1 MVMEVVEVFYKDNQ
15 VGAVSYD
22 IKQRV
27 GVFEYAP
34 EFIKTGIELSPLKM
48 PLASGLYRF
57 SNLDYDTF
65 KGLPGLLAD
74 SLPDDFGNSIL
85 NAWVASEGR
94 SVADI
99 TPLQRL
105 SYTGERG
112 MGALAYKPAK
122 VKRTNTSNTIQID
135 SLVRVAQDVLESR
148 NGFEAD
154 VAASGEEDKEA
165 MLQLMSV
172 GMSAGGA
179 RPKAVV
185 AFNADFTQ
193 ARSGQCDAPEGFK
206 HYLMKFDGVSE
217 HNKNKETFG
226 DPIGFGAG
234 EFVYSLMAKRCGI
247 DMTHCALLN
256 EGERRHFITQRF
268 DRVGNER
275 VHVQTLN
282 GLAHVSFKQAGSFSY
297 EELIGVARQLK
308 LSSSD
313 ALQLFK
319 RMIFNVVARNHDDHS
334 KNVSFAFNKHNQ
346 WVLAPAY
353 DIAYSYR
360 PGSPWVNSHWMTI
373 NGKREDFERK
383 DFYAFEK
390 LSPIFTRK
398 RINEILD
405 ETIEHVSQWRSLAKD
420 NDVPSAFIDE
430 VDSNLRLHL

>member
-1 MVMEVVEVFYKDNQ
+1 MEVVEVFHKGLQ

-22 IKQRV
+22 VESRV

-48 PLASGLYRF
+48 PLAKGLYRF

-94 SVADI
+94 SVSDI

-105 SYTGERG
+105 SYTGQRG
-112 MGALAYKPAK
+112 MGALTYRPTK
-122 VKRTNTSNTIQID
+122 VKFLRGAENIQID
-135 SLVRVAQDVLESR
+135 ALVKVAQDVLEARSD
-148 NGFEAD
+148 FKAD
-154 VAASGEEDKEA
+154 VGPVGEENKEA

-185 AFNADFTQ
+185 AFNDDFTQ
-193 ARSGQCDAPEGFK
+193 ARSGQTDAPEGFK

-234 EFVYSLMAKRCGI
+234 EYVYYLMATRCGI
-247 DMTHCALLN
+247 DMSHSTLLN
-256 EGERRHFITQRF
+256 EGSRRHFITQRF

-282 GLAHVSFKQAGSFSY
+282 GLAHVSFKNAGSYSY

-319 RMIFNVVARNHDDHS
+319 RMVFNVVARNHDDHS
-334 KNVSFAFNKHNQ
+334 KNHAFMHNQHNQ

-353 DIAYSYR
+353 DLAYSYR

-373 NGKREDFERK
+373 NGKREDFDRN

-390 LSPIFTRK
+390 LSPIFSRK
-398 RINEILD
+398 RINDILD
-405 ETIEHVSQWRSLAKD
+405 ETIEHVSMWPELAKN
-420 NDVPSAFIDE
+420 NDVPKSLIDE
-430 VDSNLRLHL
+430 VSSNLRLHL

>member
-1 MVMEVVEVFYKDNQ
+1 MVMEVVEVFHKGLQ
-15 VGAVSYD
+15 AGAVSYD
-22 IKQRV
+22 VENRV

-48 PLASGLYRF
+48 PLAKGLYRF
-57 SNLDYDTF
+57 ANLDYDTF

-94 SVADI
+94 SVSDI

-112 MGALAYKPAK
+112 MGALTYKPTK
-122 VKRTNTSNTIQID
+122 VRAFRGSESIQID
-135 SLVRVAQDVLESR
+135 TLVKVAQDVLESR
-148 NGFEAD
+148 NSFEAD
-154 VAASGEEDKEA
+154 IGPVGEENKEA

-185 AFNADFTQ
+185 AFNGDFTQ
-193 ARSGQCDAPEGFK
+193 ARSGQADVPDGFK

-234 EFVYSLMAKRCGI
+234 EYVYYLMAIRCGI
-247 DMTHCALLN
+247 DMSHSALLN
-256 EGERRHFITQRF
+256 EGDRRHFITQRF

-282 GLAHVSFKQAGSFSY
+282 GLAHVSYKNAGSYSY

-319 RMIFNVVARNHDDHS
+319 RMVFNVVSRNHDDHS
-334 KNVSFAFNKHNQ
+334 KNTSLMHNEHNQ

-353 DIAYSYR
+353 DLAYSYR

-373 NGKREDFERK
+373 SGKREGFDRN

-405 ETIEHVSQWRSLAKD
+405 ETIEHVSSWRNLAKE
-420 NDVPSAFIDE
+420 NEVPKSLIDE
-430 VDSNLRLHL
+430 VESNLRLHL